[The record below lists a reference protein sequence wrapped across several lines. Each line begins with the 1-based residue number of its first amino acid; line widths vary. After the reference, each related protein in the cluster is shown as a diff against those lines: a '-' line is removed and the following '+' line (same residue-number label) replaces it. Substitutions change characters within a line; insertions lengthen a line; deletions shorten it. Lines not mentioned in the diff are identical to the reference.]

1 MRSNR
6 LVDKLFDKAVR
17 NQELKLFCQNSFQSQ
32 IESLQSKNSELM
44 AFNEQFKK
52 EVFNYENMAGNKD
65 LLKSSR

>member
-6 LVDKLFDKAVR
+6 LVDKLFVKAVR
-17 NQELKLFCQNSFQSQ
+17 NQKLKLFCQNSFQSQ